1 MVAALI
7 AHVRRLWPNGGA
19 WLPVPFVAWPLFCL
33 LIGEQRGEHLAFALL
48 VPALAYATPQT
59 KRLFI
64 GLLPFGLLGL
74 VYDSMRYVKDL
85 GVTPARV
92 HVCDLRAID
101 ARFFGVGDGTLQD
114 YFQAHATD
122 FLDRLCAVPYG
133 TFIYVS
139 LAVAV
144 WLYVKDYEGL
154 RRFGWTFLLVN
165 LVGFVTYHVYPAAP
179 PWYFHAH
186 GCAVD
191 MTTLASEGPNLA
203 RVDAWLGVH
212 YFAGF
217 YGRSSDVFGAV
228 PSLHVAYPL
237 LNLIFGWRHWRWPGR
252 ALATAFFLLMAFSAV
267 YLDHHWVVDVLLG
280 ITYTLIV
287 ERAVRWYVA
296 RRRAAAPPFAAA
308 QRAQPAPARA
318 PLAGGAE

>member
-1 MVAALI
+1 MVAPLVQ
-7 AHVRRLWPNGGA
+7 HVRRLWPSGGA
-19 WLPVPFVAWPLFCL
+19 WLPLPFVAWPLFCL
-33 LIGEQRGEHLAFALL
+33 LIGEQRGEHLAFAVL
-48 VPALAYATPQT
+48 VPVLAYATLQT

-74 VYDSMRYVKDL
+74 VYDTMRYVKDL

-101 ARFFGVGDGTLQD
+101 LRLFGVGGGTLQD
-114 YFQAHATD
+114 YFQAHATT

-165 LVGFVTYHVYPAAP
+165 LAGFVTYHLYPAAP

-191 MTTLASEGPNLA
+191 LATHASCGPNLA

-237 LNLIFGWRHWRWPGR
+237 LNLLFGWRHWRWPGR
-252 ALATAFFLLMAFSAV
+252 TLASGFFVLMGFSAI
-267 YLDHHWVVDVLLG
+267 YLDHHWVVDVILG
-280 ITYTLIV
+280 VVYTLVV
-287 ERAVRWYVA
+287 ERAVRWFWA
-296 RRRAAAPPFAAA
+296 RRSAA
-308 QRAQPAPARA
+308 QPPRTHGAAELAR
-318 PLAGGAE
+318 GSG